1 MNILGGS
8 FQDGDNNYMI
18 SDALEEYAK
27 ASAEA
32 AYEDPGNNVIMGFMT
47 PGGYFNDRHTSHW
60 ADQKQP
66 SFTSSIYSDNT
77 NWETAYMC
85 MSLVKEAIRKAT
97 GRFNAPL
104 VCWGGT
110 KSPR

>member
-32 AYEDPGNNVIMGFMT
+32 AYEDPGNNGIHDSRRIF
-47 PGGYFNDRHTSHW
+47 
-60 ADQKQP
+60 
-66 SFTSSIYSDNT
+66 
-77 NWETAYMC
+77 
-85 MSLVKEAIRKAT
+85 
-97 GRFNAPL
+97 
-104 VCWGGT
+104 
-110 KSPR
+110 